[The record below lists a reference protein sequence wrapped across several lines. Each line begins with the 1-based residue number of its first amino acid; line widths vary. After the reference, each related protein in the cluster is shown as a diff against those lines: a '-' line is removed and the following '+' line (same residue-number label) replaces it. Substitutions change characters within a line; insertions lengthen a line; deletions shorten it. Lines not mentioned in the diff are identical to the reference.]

1 MNSEMHVGELI
12 EELIRVNHLSIS
24 EVARRMHVNRRSVY
38 NWFKQKTLRPYVFHR
53 ICNVLSE
60 DFAIEVPN
68 ILQPREKEIPPPVE
82 VHPRLEEKEAGSS
95 SVNYWMNKYIHL
107 LEKYNEILSKGE
119 PRPELSPPF
128 KTPKGPYHR

>member
-1 MNSEMHVGELI
+1 MHVGELI

-60 DFAIEVPN
+60 DFAIEVPD
-68 ILQPREKEIPPPVE
+68 IMQAREKEHVPAPE
-82 VHPRLEEKEAGSS
+82 THPKQEEKEAYSS
-95 SVNYWMNKYIHL
+95 SVNYWMNKYISL

-119 PRPELSPPF
+119 SKAESSPPF
-128 KTPKGPYHR
+128 RPPGSHR